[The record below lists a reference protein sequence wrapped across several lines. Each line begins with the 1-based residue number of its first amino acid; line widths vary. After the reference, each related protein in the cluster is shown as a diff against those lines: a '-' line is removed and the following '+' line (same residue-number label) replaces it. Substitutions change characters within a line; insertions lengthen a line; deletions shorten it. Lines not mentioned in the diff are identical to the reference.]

1 MLKAVILDWGG
12 VLMRTVD
19 PSGRRKWERK
29 LDLSLHAVDRVVHGS
44 RSWKQAQSGIISDAE
59 YWADVADQ
67 LGLDETALA
76 EFRHDYFSGD
86 RLDEEMVQF
95 IQDLRPRFKTAL
107 LSNASPQLLRLLEEL
122 EVTGLFDVMV
132 ISGMVGVQKP
142 DPDIYRLV
150 LKRLGLRPQETIFVD
165 DFPRNLETAQELGMQ
180 TLHFR
185 AGMDWK
191 RELSRRLGVDE
202 KRGTKDERR
211 TMDDG

>member
-1 MLKAVILDWGG
+1 MLLKAVIFDWGG

-29 LDLSLHAVDRVVHGS
+29 LELPLYAVDRVVHGS
-44 RSWKQAQSGIISDAE
+44 RSWKQAQSGIISDVE
-59 YWADVADQ
+59 YWTDVADQ

-76 EFRHDYFSGD
+76 EFRHDYFRGD

-95 IQDLRPRFKTAL
+95 IQNLRPRFKTAL
-107 LSNASPQLLRLLEEL
+107 LSNASPQLHGLLAEL
-122 EVTGLFDVMV
+122 EVADLFDVMV
-132 ISGMVGVQKP
+132 ISGIVGVQKP

-150 LKRLGLRPQETIFVD
+150 LKRLDLRPQETIFVD
-165 DFPRNLETAQELGMQ
+165 DFTRNLETAQELGMQ

-191 RELSRRLGVDE
+191 RELAHRLGGDE
-202 KRGTKDERR
+202 GKEMTN
-211 TMDDG
+211 DG